1 MSESSNFSPKPNL
14 EFMRKEAK
22 ALLKQCR
29 AGDAQAIRRMRA
41 QLPRLAALNDAQ
53 VADEIRLADVQHA
66 IAREQG
72 QENWGYLKRE
82 DSVIEQFLAAIRGG
96 ALKEAQ
102 RVFALLPEMA
112 SESIHAACALG
123 DPEVMTNHLNLNPN
137 LLSEEHAGWSPLFYV
152 CASPL
157 YRAKI
162 GRAHV

>member
-72 QENWGYLKRE
+72 QENWG
-82 DSVIEQFLAAIRGG
+82 
-96 ALKEAQ
+96 
-102 RVFALLPEMA
+102 
-112 SESIHAACALG
+112 
-123 DPEVMTNHLNLNPN
+123 
-137 LLSEEHAGWSPLFYV
+137 
-152 CASPL
+152 
-157 YRAKI
+157 
-162 GRAHV
+162 